1 MASFCFDTCV
11 ATTLLVYFGATL
23 RDLDQQLRISELQ
36 TVTCC
41 ISLCDLLTVQINSGV
56 IDVGTH
62 ARHLIV
68 DLPSIFERWLKYAVS
83 GVISCLFSINIDWL
97 CLE

>member
-11 ATTLLVYFGATL
+11 ATTLLVYYGAAL

-36 TVTCC
+36 TVTGC
-41 ISLCDLLTVQINSGV
+41 ISLCDLLTAQINSGV

-62 ARHLIV
+62 ARHLIF
-68 DLPSIFERWLKYAVS
+68 DLPSIFERWRKYAVC
-83 GVISCLFSINIDWL
+83 GAISCLFSITKTD
-97 CLE
+97 

>member
-11 ATTLLVYFGATL
+11 ATALLVYYSAAL
-23 RDLDQQLRISELQ
+23 RDLVQQLRISELE

-41 ISLCDLLTVQINSGV
+41 ISLCNLLTVQINSGV

-68 DLPSIFERWLKYAVS
+68 DLSSIFERWSKYAVCY
-83 GVISCLFSINIDWL
+83 VISCLLSIT
-97 CLE
+97 

>member
-23 RDLDQQLRISELQ
+23 RDLDQQLRNSELQ
-36 TVTCC
+36 TMACC
-41 ISLCDLLTVQINSGV
+41 ISRCDLSTAQINSSV

-68 DLPSIFERWLKYAVS
+68 DLPSIFDKWWKYAVC
-83 GVISCLFSINIDWL
+83 GVISCLLSIT
-97 CLE
+97 

>member
-23 RDLDQQLRISELQ
+23 RDLDQQLRNSELQ
-36 TVTCC
+36 TMARC
-41 ISLCDLLTVQINSGV
+41 ISRYDLSTAQINSGV

-62 ARHLIV
+62 ARHLLICRQSLRDGGNMLYV
-68 DLPSIFERWLKYAVS
+68 A
-83 GVISCLFSINIDWL
+83 
-97 CLE
+97 